1 MGWDARKE
9 ILEGVDMTEVEG
21 WIGEVRKT
29 QETITGS
36 KAEEDKVEPT
46 KGNGI
51 GVLVIGRGSTESGT
65 RDRIQWCQDI
75 L

>member
-9 ILEGVDMTEVEG
+9 ILEGVDMAEVEG
-21 WIGEVRKT
+21 WIGEVRKA
-29 QETITGS
+29 QDIITGN
-36 KAEEDKVEPT
+36 KAEVDRVEPA

-65 RDRIQWCQDI
+65 WVRIKWYQDI
-75 L
+75 P